1 MNPPN
6 ILFILADDLGYGDV
20 GCYNPEAKVPTP
32 HLDRLAAE
40 GMRFTDAHA
49 PATVCSP
56 SRYSVLTGRMAFRT
70 GLQGVFTGAGGPC
83 MIEEGRQTVPGLLRE
98 AGYTTACIGK
108 WHIGLTFQDEDG
120 NPICENRMEPV
131 HRIDYSRNIPDA
143 PIHRGFDHF
152 FGTACCCG
160 TDHLYAFIEG
170 DRIPVPPTG
179 MLDKSTLP
187 SHEYSDDCRDGL
199 IAPGYDIEEIDQTF
213 LAKSIEFMENHVR
226 VTPDKPFFL
235 YHSTNA
241 IHLPSFASQ
250 NFRGKTDAGPHGDF
264 ICEFDQI
271 VGDLLG
277 TLDRLGIADDTLV
290 MVTSDNGPE
299 VWSVANM
306 RRDYDHDGARPWRG
320 MKRDNWEGGHRIPYM
335 ARWPN
340 GIRPGSE
347 ADQTVCLCDLMATC
361 AALVGSDLPDDAGED
376 SFNILPVL
384 KGEASTDRPVRQHTL
399 HQTNLLK
406 LSIRK
411 GPWKYLDHTGSGG
424 NDYDREVLRPF
435 VLEETAPE
443 APGQLYNLDED
454 PGETT
459 NLYVEYPDLVESM
472 RAELHGYRDCGR
484 SRP

>member
-1 MNPPN
+1 
-6 ILFILADDLGYGDV
+6 
-20 GCYNPEAKVPTP
+20 
-32 HLDRLAAE
+32 
-40 GMRFTDAHA
+40 
-49 PATVCSP
+49 
-56 SRYSVLTGRMAFRT
+56 
-70 GLQGVFTGAGGPC
+70 
-83 MIEEGRQTVPGLLRE
+83 
-98 AGYTTACIGK
+98 
-108 WHIGLTFQDEDG
+108 
-120 NPICENRMEPV
+120 
-131 HRIDYSRNIPDA
+131 
-143 PIHRGFDHF
+143 
-152 FGTACCCG
+152 
-160 TDHLYAFIEG
+160 
-170 DRIPVPPTG
+170 

-187 SHEYSDDCRDGL
+187 SHAYSDDCRDGL

-213 LAKSIEFMENHVR
+213 LSKSIEFMENHVQE
-226 VTPDKPFFL
+226 TPDKPFFL

-241 IHLPSFASQ
+241 IHLPSFASK

-271 VGDLLG
+271 VGDLLD

-320 MKRDNWEGGHRIPYM
+320 MKRDNWEGGHRIPYI

-384 KGEASTDRPVRQHTL
+384 KGEASDGMPVRQHTL

-424 NDYDREVLRPF
+424 NDYDREVLRPY
-435 VLEETAPE
+435 VVEETAPD

-459 NLYVEYPDLVESM
+459 NLYDEHPDLVESM
-472 RAELHGYRDCGR
+472 RTELHGYRDCGR